1 MSSSASTQTHVHWLL
16 NPSIGSSARIGLHV
30 QVNGTRGGWY
40 QGEREGCRGTVCG
53 IQLANLSTATATV
66 KLAPNGETLSIPV
79 QYLSPVPPNE
89 AGQNVIVLDDSKLEG
104 SVELKGVAV
113 SVVAEGEVEGS
124 WIVTQDGAEFYEIEA
139 EHLVVKNG

>member
-1 MSSSASTQTHVHWLL
+1 M
-16 NPSIGSSARIGLHV
+16 
-30 QVNGTRGGWY
+30 
-40 QGEREGCRGTVCG
+40 
-53 IQLANLSTATATV
+53 

-79 QYLSPVPPNE
+79 QYLSPVSPNE